1 MESYEKRKLEE
12 LGFVNAMLE
21 RGVPA
26 DVATTVVKLA
36 SLDVRGRAN
45 PALFK
50 EGMASVFSKN
60 AGLVKRARK
69 VTIIE
74 DDPIASV
81 AADAV
86 DDDGIETDDTDEED
100 WMDKLKRYGTYAGI
114 GAAGMVAGH
123 VLPKM
128 YNSASDAFHRMRN
141 AGAGRTANT

>member
-45 PALFK
+45 PALFEK
-50 EGMASVFSKN
+50 GMASVFSKN

-74 DDPIASV
+74 DDPIASA

-86 DDDGIETDDTDEED
+86 DDDLEADDTAEED

-123 VLPKM
+123 VLPKL

-141 AGAGRTANT
+141 AGAGRTTNT

>member
-36 SLDVRGRAN
+36 SLDARGRAN
-45 PALFK
+45 PALFE
-50 EGMASVFSKN
+50 EGMVSEFSKN

-86 DDDGIETDDTDEED
+86 DDDIETDDPDEED
-100 WMDKLKRYGTYAGI
+100 WMSKLKRYGTYAGI

-123 VLPKM
+123 VLPKL

-141 AGAGRTANT
+141 ANAGRTTNT

>member
-36 SLDVRGRAN
+36 SLDARGRAN

-50 EGMASVFSKN
+50 EGMASEFSKN

-86 DDDGIETDDTDEED
+86 DDDIETDDPDEED
-100 WMDKLKRYGTYAGI
+100 WMSKLKRYGTYAGI

-123 VLPKM
+123 MLPKL
-128 YNSASDAFHRMRN
+128 YNSASDAVHRMRN
-141 AGAGRTANT
+141 ANAGRTANT